1 MDESTDGN
9 PGPVGQDVSGT
20 DPSGTDVPDSGAGA
34 DPRGASTLP
43 ERAADTTPENPWP
56 LHVLSR
62 KLKEHIERSP
72 QVWIEGQV
80 IEMNR
85 RGQTAY
91 LTLRDVDAEISLPAS
106 AWGTVMARLRE
117 PIQRGSR
124 VVALVKPEMWLKTGR
139 LSMAVRDMR
148 PVGLGDLL
156 ARIENLRQALGAEG
170 LFADERKKALPLL
183 PHRIGLIT
191 GRDSDAE
198 KDVLRNAAL
207 RWPAVAFEVRE
218 VAVQGSSAVS
228 EVLAALRELDAHP
241 EVDVIVIARGGGSL
255 EDLLPF
261 SNEALVR
268 AVSEASTPVVSA
280 IGHEADRPILDDV
293 ADLRASTPTDAAKR
307 IVPDVAEELLRV
319 RQCRDRIDRQVRLF
333 VERESERLASIRT
346 RPVLASPQTFV
357 EVRHEELERL
367 RVRSHAAVS
376 GAVVRAADAV
386 AHLRAQIRALSPQQT
401 LDRGYSVVQ
410 LLDGPDA
417 AVIRSPQDAPSGT
430 ALRVRLARGTIGAR
444 SEGQLPDITHRDDT
458 TTLSHEG
465 SAHA

>member
-1 MDESTDGN
+1 MVAETEEHLENHQDEHQMEGRR
-9 PGPVGQDVSGT
+9 VEEA
-20 DPSGTDVPDSGAGA
+20 VP
-34 DPRGASTLP
+34 STLP

-106 AWGTVMARLRE
+106 AWGTVMARLKE

-139 LSMAVRDMR
+139 LNMAVRDMR

-170 LFADERKKALPLL
+170 LFSEERKKALPLL

-191 GRDSDAE
+191 GRDSDAK

-207 RWPAVAFEVRE
+207 RWPAVAFEIRE
-218 VAVQGSSAVS
+218 VAVQGVNAVS
-228 EVLAALRELDAHP
+228 EVMAALRELDSRP
-241 EVDVIVIARGGGSL
+241 DVDVIVIARGGGSL
-255 EDLLPF
+255 EDLLAF

-268 AVSEASTPVVSA
+268 AVSDARTPVVSA

-319 RQCRDRIDRQVRLF
+319 KQCRDRIDRQVRLF
-333 VERESERLASIRT
+333 VERESERLASIRS
-346 RPVLASPQTFV
+346 RPVLAAPQTMV
-357 EVRHEELERL
+357 QGRHEELERL
-367 RVRSHAAVS
+367 RVRSHSAVS

-386 AHLRAQIRALSPQQT
+386 AHLRAQVRALSPQQT

-410 LLDGPDA
+410 LLDGPA
-417 AVIRSPQDAPSGT
+417 AMVVRAPDDAPAGT
-430 ALRVRLARGTIGAR
+430 ALRVRLARGTIAAR
-444 SEGQLPDITHRDDT
+444 SDGQLPDITHRGDQT
-458 TTLSHEG
+458 AHAQEG
-465 SAHA
+465 SAHE